1 MNYALSVAFAI
12 LLGLLV
18 TRIGNKFKLPDV
30 TSYLI
35 AGLLLGPCLLGTLN
49 IPGLG
54 FHTFEDVE
62 ILSVSSIGYFRY
74 SDNGSQ
80 RLRLAAIVFVPQTL
94 ERGCTWQSRSSFFS
108 FYHSSVFCIHLSIN
122 PKQKGEN
129 PQTHTI
135 ILEVFTDFVYLFD
148 IFQSRLFLI
157 FILFLNIGPSKDTKK
172 GGVNRLT
179 IQFKE

>member
-74 SDNGSQ
+74 SGNDSQ
-80 RLRLAAIVFVPQTL
+80 RFRLAAIAFVPQIP
-94 ERGCTWQSRSSFFS
+94 FS
-108 FYHSSVFCIHLSIN
+108 V
-122 PKQKGEN
+122 
-129 PQTHTI
+129 HTP
-135 ILEVFTDFVYLFD
+135 DGKA
-148 IFQSRLFLI
+148 IFLRT
-157 FILFLNIGPSKDTKK
+157 TK
-172 GGVNRLT
+172 
-179 IQFKE
+179 FSA